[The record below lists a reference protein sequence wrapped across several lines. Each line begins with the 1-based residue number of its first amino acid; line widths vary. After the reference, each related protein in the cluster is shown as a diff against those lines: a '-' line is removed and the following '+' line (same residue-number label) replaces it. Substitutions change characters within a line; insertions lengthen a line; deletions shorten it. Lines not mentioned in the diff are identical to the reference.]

1 MRALDPSLLR
11 MLSFLTRRQA
21 WLSPPEIARAFR
33 PDDRPVSARTVFR
46 WFSFLEEQ
54 LGLAYFPHPR
64 MNRLGLAEVSVRIR
78 GLRSPAVLSTVPW
91 AYSFWVEL
99 GLDGRPFLTQDYWIP
114 GAQLKAFR
122 DYWAT
127 AEELGL
133 VQSAEI
139 LASRNTHF
147 LFSPF
152 HEVVAAEGIA
162 EFRSDVDN
170 EYFANLL
177 RTHLRESYEVCFG
190 ERIAASL
197 AGSERFGPIIRHHHE
212 RWDGQGYPDG
222 LRAEAI
228 PMGARIISV
237 VDAFDAMTQYRPYR
251 SPRSVPE
258 AIKEL
263 RRERGRQF
271 DPRLVDTFIQVLEW
285 DSVI

>member
-190 ERIAASL
+190 ERIAASPLVVPLVLEHLWRHSSSRHVWEAIRAKGEAHILKQARGSL
-197 AGSERFGPIIRHHHE
+197 AKALRKEGAALKELQSQ
-212 RWDGQGYPDG
+212 WDGL
-222 LRAEAI
+222 LRHFNEVFLQPVEI
-228 PMGARIISV
+228 
-237 VDAFDAMTQYRPYR
+237 
-251 SPRSVPE
+251 
-258 AIKEL
+258 
-263 RRERGRQF
+263 GRAH
-271 DPRLVDTFIQVLEW
+271 V
-285 DSVI
+285 